1 MVDVNKDNVD
11 TLYSQLKAAIVKRK
25 TEFDHFIDFLE
36 NRTSWLTA
44 PAEVKGPLAC
54 EKGLLI
60 RSVAVAKQLLRIKD
74 TIMPQL
80 DEESAIIIAL
90 FHEVGKVGIEG
101 KPLFIQEESS
111 SLGSTSALG
120 LSFSSR
126 LSTSTSS
133 SGPSYSIN
141 NKLVHMNVG
150 VRSLFLVSQYMLLS
164 DDEAQAISYASD
176 IELLDGVKEA
186 KYPESQSMVAKNLDE
201 AIAKAQ
207 AGGLEKTLGVWDL
220 IILGVGA
227 IIGSGIFAIVGV
239 AAAGESGAGP
249 SLILSMVIAAI
260 ACVFSALCYTE
271 FATMIP
277 VAGGAYMYTFAT
289 LGEFTAWL
297 IGWILM
303 LEYAIGFIAVACA
316 WTNHFMQFI
325 KGFANI
331 LPSWLVNPPYWMISD
346 FRNAVN
352 YYNAQGIDYHSVIPS
367 FAGMPFCINLPAII
381 IEVKHSKAKKQI
393 TEDLNK
399 KGQGKEL
406 VNYRLKDWL
415 VSRQRYWGAPIPIIY
430 CDKCETVPVPE
441 EDP

>member
-1 MVDVNKDNVD
+1 MKKCPDCGMVIANQAIRCPKCKYTFTSAEGGGDTETTVTPQAAAVSAAATGRSEKVAGIMPMVDVNKDNVD

-133 SGPSYSIN
+133 SGPAYSIN

-176 IELLDGVKEA
+176 VELLDGKLSPYTLLLSTA
-186 KYPESQSMVAKNLDE
+186 LQM
-201 AIAKAQ
+201 Q
-207 AGGLEKTLGVWDL
+207 KTIYEVSDT
-220 IILGVGA
+220 V
-227 IIGSGIFAIVGV
+227 SSYSFT
-239 AAAGESGAGP
+239 
-249 SLILSMVIAAI
+249 VI
-260 ACVFSALCYTE
+260 
-271 FATMIP
+271 
-277 VAGGAYMYTFAT
+277 
-289 LGEFTAWL
+289 
-297 IGWILM
+297 
-303 LEYAIGFIAVACA
+303 
-316 WTNHFMQFI
+316 
-325 KGFANI
+325 
-331 LPSWLVNPPYWMISD
+331 NP
-346 FRNAVN
+346 
-352 YYNAQGIDYHSVIPS
+352 
-367 FAGMPFCINLPAII
+367 
-381 IEVKHSKAKKQI
+381 
-393 TEDLNK
+393 
-399 KGQGKEL
+399 
-406 VNYRLKDWL
+406 
-415 VSRQRYWGAPIPIIY
+415 
-430 CDKCETVPVPE
+430 
-441 EDP
+441 

>member
-1 MVDVNKDNVD
+1 MKKCPDCGMVIANQAIRCPKCKYTFTSAEGGGDTETTVTPQAAAVSAAATGRSEKVAGIMPMVDVNKDNVD

-44 PAEVKGPLAC
+44 PAEIKGPLAC

-133 SGPSYSIN
+133 SGPAYSIN

-176 IELLDGVKEA
+176 VELLDGKLSPYTLLLSTA
-186 KYPESQSMVAKNLDE
+186 LQM
-201 AIAKAQ
+201 Q
-207 AGGLEKTLGVWDL
+207 KTIYEVSDT
-220 IILGVGA
+220 V
-227 IIGSGIFAIVGV
+227 SSYSFT
-239 AAAGESGAGP
+239 
-249 SLILSMVIAAI
+249 VI
-260 ACVFSALCYTE
+260 
-271 FATMIP
+271 
-277 VAGGAYMYTFAT
+277 
-289 LGEFTAWL
+289 
-297 IGWILM
+297 
-303 LEYAIGFIAVACA
+303 
-316 WTNHFMQFI
+316 
-325 KGFANI
+325 
-331 LPSWLVNPPYWMISD
+331 NP
-346 FRNAVN
+346 
-352 YYNAQGIDYHSVIPS
+352 
-367 FAGMPFCINLPAII
+367 
-381 IEVKHSKAKKQI
+381 
-393 TEDLNK
+393 
-399 KGQGKEL
+399 
-406 VNYRLKDWL
+406 
-415 VSRQRYWGAPIPIIY
+415 
-430 CDKCETVPVPE
+430 
-441 EDP
+441 